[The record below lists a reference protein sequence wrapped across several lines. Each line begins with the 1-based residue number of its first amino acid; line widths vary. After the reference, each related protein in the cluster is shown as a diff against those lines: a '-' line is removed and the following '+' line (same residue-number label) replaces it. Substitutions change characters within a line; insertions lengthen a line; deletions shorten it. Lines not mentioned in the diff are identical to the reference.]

1 MSLIAPLL
9 VFLILLYPLAGMRR
23 WLQQHVFK
31 VGWLLTKNL
40 QTTTI
45 LFYTLFLPGVILYE
59 VVYWLAAGILNVR
72 AERALQWPEG
82 TAIAELRLSFVK
94 LAKNTGGLRLAL
106 IAIAPF
112 FVSGLTIY
120 AVANNVLNVD
130 EAAAILQ
137 AQGIRGLGDAIGRI
151 FSAPDIFLWIY
162 LLFAIGNTMM
172 PRWSDLKGARI
183 LLIIAGVLAG
193 GLVIFGV
200 LDDAIANGLLDPF
213 NRVLNL
219 LSTVFAVVIGVNLA
233 VTAVLGTIEAAFERV
248 TGDSATFQNGKLV
261 AVTRAERLEAER
273 KAQEQAAKVRQTAR
287 AKTAI
292 ATGPPSIYRLPLPT
306 PPAPGR
312 DVAEQVTV
320 RRDEERVLGAGSAAP
335 APAAPVQPSL
345 PGGIAPTAPR
355 ILTPGQPAASTPMP
369 SVAKPPLAL
378 DAEDET
384 DDSDEDDD
392 DMGDLRQS
400 VSDT

>member
-1 MSLIAPLL
+1 MSVIAPLL
-9 VFLILLYPLAGMRR
+9 VFLVLLYPLAGMRR

-31 VGWLLTKNL
+31 VGWLFTKNL

-59 VVYWLAAGILNVR
+59 IVYWLAAGILNVR
-72 AERALQWPEG
+72 AERAIQWPEG

-106 IAIAPF
+106 IASAPF
-112 FVSGLTIY
+112 IVGGLTIY

-137 AQGIRGLGDAIGRI
+137 AQGISGLGDVIAII

-193 GLVIFGV
+193 GMVIFGV

-273 KAQEQAAKVRQTAR
+273 KAQEQAAKARQTVR
-287 AKTAI
+287 TKTAI

-312 DVAEQVTV
+312 DAAEQVTV
-320 RRDEERVLGAGSAAP
+320 RRDEERVLGAGSPAP
-335 APAAPVQPSL
+335 APAAPVQQSL
-345 PGGIAPTAPR
+345 LGGSQPAAPR
-355 ILTPGQPAASTPMP
+355 ILTPGQPAAP
-369 SVAKPPLAL
+369 SPTQFVAKPPIQV
-378 DAEDET
+378 DEEDEDEIKN
-384 DDSDEDDD
+384 DD
-392 DMGDLRQS
+392 DLRQS
-400 VSDT
+400 ISDA

>member
-40 QTTTI
+40 QTTTV

-72 AERALQWPEG
+72 AERAIQWPEG
-82 TAIAELRLSFVK
+82 TAIAELRLSFIK
-94 LAKNTGGLRLAL
+94 LAKNTGAFRLAL

-112 FVSGLTIY
+112 VVGGLTVY
-120 AVANNVLNVD
+120 FVANNVLNVD

-162 LLFAIGNTMM
+162 LLFAVGNTMM

-183 LLIIAGVLAG
+183 LLIVAGVLAG
-193 GLVIFGV
+193 GLVVFGV

-213 NRVLNL
+213 NRILNL

-273 KAQEQAAKVRQTAR
+273 KAQEQAAKARQTAR
-287 AKTAI
+287 TKTAI
-292 ATGPPSIYRLPLPT
+292 ASGPPSIYRLPLPT
-306 PPAPGR
+306 PPAPTR
-312 DVAEQVTV
+312 DTADQVTV
-320 RRDEERVLGAGSAAP
+320 RRDEERILGAGSPATAP
-335 APAAPVQPSL
+335 PAPVQPPL
-345 PGGIAPTAPR
+345 LGGSQASAPR
-355 ILTPGQPAASTPMP
+355 ILAPGQPAIHAPTPP
-369 SVAKPPLAL
+369 AAKPP
-378 DAEDET
+378 
-384 DDSDEDDD
+384 SPIDEDDLED
-392 DMGDLRQS
+392 GDENQDVDDLRQS
-400 VSDT
+400 LSDA